1 MTQRPT
7 DALPTRLQRTWR
19 DQLEQQER
27 SAVLAWGAFAGTF
40 TGVRLLTHW
49 LKNGHGPKG
58 GGISVGGR
66 HFHHYNLGIALLTG
80 IGAIAIRGEERHRR
94 HPSTA
99 LAYGIGTAL
108 IADEAALLIDLQDVY
123 WAKQGRMSVD
133 VAVGI
138 IALGGLGIAGAPFWP
153 KAVGD
158 VRKNLPGRVA
168 GTQ

>member
-1 MTQRPT
+1 MTQAPADT
-7 DALPTRLQRTWR
+7 LPTRLRRTWR
-19 DQLEQQER
+19 DRLELQER
-27 SAVLAWGAFAGTF
+27 SAVIAWGGFAGTF

-49 LKNGHGPKG
+49 LKDGHGPKG

-80 IGAIAIRGEERHRR
+80 IGAVAIQGEERHRR

-138 IALGGLGIAGAPFWP
+138 IALGGLGIAGASFWP
-153 KAVGD
+153 TAVREI
-158 VRKNLPGRVA
+158 RKNFPGRSCTA
-168 GTQ
+168 Q